1 MEGGSGGDDSMFFTP
16 IRIRSYGR
24 ISKGKPYNLYSNILA
39 QYWSGVHSSEGVRS
53 EGSLWVTV
61 TIQMRENCGVG

>member
-1 MEGGSGGDDSMFFTP
+1 MEGGSGGDDSTFFTP

-39 QYWSGVHSSEGVRS
+39 QCWSGVHSRLKE
-53 EGSLWVTV
+53 
-61 TIQMRENCGVG
+61 